1 MTTSNTPLVSV
12 VIPAYNA
19 ERFIGKTLESILLQT
34 YPHFEVLV
42 VDDGSTDGTA
52 DIIKSF
58 AVHDSRFQLLQK
70 TNGGVATARN
80 MAIRNASGEFIA
92 PCDSD
97 DVWYPDRLK
106 AQVECM
112 MQSDES
118 VGLVYCWSKIID
130 EDDQPIVDITHSY
143 EGRVFADLVY
153 SNFLGN
159 GSCALIRRSC
169 FDAVGEYN
177 GATTPCEEWDL
188 YIRVAERYEVRL
200 IPTILVGYREVLT
213 SLSANHYRMEDAF
226 ASLLREIRNRH
237 PQIPNSILRVAKGSY
252 YLYLTGKS
260 NRRSR
265 YGTSLRYLGVCL
277 FSDPLRLLSSEFHS
291 TLAKAIVRFLAHPV
305 TSRIWK
311 DDRMWR
317 TMRRKLHVP
326 VATQESNEAE
336 KEKTSATETPLR
348 LFDRL
353 HNSRMKRFRDEA
365 NAVLTADR
373 QQAHGK

>member
-1 MTTSNTPLVSV
+1 MTTPNTPLVSV

-19 ERFIGKTLESILLQT
+19 ERFVGKTIESILLQT

-42 VDDGSTDGTA
+42 VDDGSTDSTA
-52 DIIKSF
+52 GIVKSF
-58 AVHDSRFQLLQK
+58 AVHDSRVKLLQK
-70 TNGGVATARN
+70 PNGGVATARN
-80 MAIRNASGEFIA
+80 MGIRNATGEYVA

-112 MQSDES
+112 IQSDES

-130 EDDQPIVDITHSY
+130 EDDRPIVDITHSY

-159 GSCALIRRSC
+159 GSCALIRRRC

-188 YIRVAERYEVRL
+188 YIRVAERYKVRL
-200 IPTILVGYREVLT
+200 VPNILVGYREVLT
-213 SLSANHYRMEDAF
+213 SLSANHYRMEGAF
-226 ASLLREIRNRH
+226 ASLLKEIKHRH
-237 PQIPNSILRVAKGSY
+237 PHIPNPILRVAKGSY

-265 YGTSLRYLGVCL
+265 YGTSLRYLGISL
-277 FSDPLRLLSSEFHS
+277 FSDPLRFFSSEFHS
-291 TLAKAIVRFLAHPV
+291 TLAKAILRFLAHPV

-317 TMRRKLHVP
+317 TMRRKLHAP
-326 VATQESNEAE
+326 ATTQEHGEAE
-336 KEKTSATETPLR
+336 NKRTPATAAPLR

-365 NAVLTADR
+365 NAVLSADGHR
-373 QQAHGK
+373 TSGQ